1 MERTFPYSKSNK
13 RKTIKKVYSNRKKV
27 TYLIKFEDYIM
38 PAASMGNMS
47 PMPDIKN
54 VSYIHA
60 GYEMTDKVREDE
72 KTYLGK
78 GMISTMLPYKMQ
90 DGYNRD
96 KKERAFKAAVLEN
109 DYIKAVFLPELG
121 GRLWSIYDKKLNREL
136 LYVNPVFQP
145 GNLALRNAW
154 FSGGVEFNVG
164 IKGHN
169 PLTCS
174 PMWCAVDK
182 CEEGEV
188 LRLYEYERIRGVVY
202 SISAWLPEDSP
213 VLYIKGRIENTTPNQ
228 KHMYWWS
235 NIAVPE
241 TKGTRVFVPT
251 DESFLSFYDANHYI
265 LDKATIPVHE
275 GLDVTYPCRIPSS
288 RDFFYKI
295 PKENYKWI
303 ATANEDGNGLLQC
316 STQTLK
322 GRKLFVWGM
331 GQGGRN
337 WNEWLSEEGS
347 AYIEIQAGLAHTQL
361 EHIPMPGNTVW
372 EWTES
377 YTALDINAEAAHGD
391 YQKATTEI
399 EKYMLNRLGNPDE
412 LKFPDQ
418 ENAKES
424 EIIYKGSSWG
434 AVEELVRGERVSSI
448 CHFPVN
454 ADSETDEWTTLVKA
468 NIFPEPDTD
477 EEPVSYVTG
486 KYWLE
491 KLEALPKQ
499 SWYSMLHIGVVKYA
513 DGDVEGAK
521 KAWEKSVELKPSPW
535 ALRNLSMIY
544 KNELGDIKTARE
556 YILKAFELKK
566 DCPALCNEVAAQ
578 LTTDG
583 GDEMWLEIL
592 DSLDEEIKA
601 RGRIRLYKA
610 VALINLERLME
621 ATEIINPNFM
631 MSDIKEGEL
640 SVSQLWFE
648 LYRRLYA
655 EEKGIAY
662 NPEDK
667 QIIKEADEK
676 YPLPKKLDYRMHD

>member
-1 MERTFPYSKSNK
+1 MVIY
-13 RKTIKKVYSNRKKV
+13 V
-27 TYLIKFEDYIM
+27 IKFEDYFM
-38 PAASMGNMS
+38 PAASMGNMN

-60 GYEMTDKVREDE
+60 GYEMTDKVKEDE

-182 CEEGEV
+182 CDEGEV
-188 LRLYEYERIRGVVY
+188 LRLYEFERIRGVVY

-213 VLYIKGRIENTTPNQ
+213 VLYIKGRIENTTSEQ

-295 PKENYKWI
+295 PKGNYKWI
-303 ATANEDGNGLLQC
+303 ATASEDGNGLLQC

-377 YTALDINAEAAHGD
+377 YTALSIDANTAHGD
-391 YQKATTEI
+391 YENATKEI

-424 EIIYKGSSWG
+424 EIIYKGSAWG
-434 AVEELVRGERVSSI
+434 AVEELVRGEKVSSI
-448 CHFPVN
+448 CRFPVN
-454 ADSETDEWTTLVKA
+454 SDIETDEWTTLVKA
-468 NIFPEPDTD
+468 NIFPEPEVE
-477 EEPVSYVTG
+477 EEPVSYVVG

-521 KAWEKSVELKPSPW
+521 KAWEKSVELKASPW

-583 GDEMWLEIL
+583 GDEMWLDIFDTL
-592 DSLDEEIKA
+592 CDEIKKL
-601 RGRIRLYKA
+601 GRIRLYKA
-610 VALINLERLME
+610 VALINLGRLKE
-621 ATEIINPNFM
+621 ATEIINPDFI

-655 EEKGIAY
+655 EEKGIEY
-662 NPEDK
+662 SQDNT
-667 QIIKEADEK
+667 QLIKEADEK
-676 YPLPKKLDYRMHD
+676 YPLPKKLDFRMHD